1 MSKKVQ
7 LPLKLVKQL
16 VDPIFV
22 KAIRDKQFVSD
33 ALMNML
39 GETNLEFFL
48 DLISREA
55 YTPVTE
61 GCYVKFNPP
70 LYRFDDY
77 QMDILADM
85 GLYKDGYMYGQ
96 VIGDDSYSSASFDPY
111 YYKMKVNVYLHSL
124 HSEEAVSVINIQESI
139 ETKSLIVIE
148 KEDVPYY
155 SVYTDVRNSS
165 EEREV

>member
-48 DLISREA
+48 DLVSREA

-77 QMDILADM
+77 QMDILADL

-96 VIGDDSYSSASFDPY
+96 VLGDDSYSSASFDPY

-124 HSEEAVSVINIQESI
+124 PNEEEVSVTSREESI

-148 KEDVPYY
+148 KEDIPYNN
-155 SVYTDVRNSS
+155 VFTG
-165 EEREV
+165 EERVI

>member
-1 MSKKVQ
+1 MSKKIQ

-22 KAIRDKQFVSD
+22 KAIRDKQFVSE

-48 DLISREA
+48 DLISRET
-55 YTPVTE
+55 YTPVTQF
-61 GCYVKFNPP
+61 CYVKFNPP

-77 QMDILADM
+77 QMDILADL

-96 VIGDDSYSSASFDPY
+96 VLGDDSYSSASFDPY

-124 HSEEAVSVINIQESI
+124 PDEEKVSVTSREESI

-148 KEDVPYY
+148 KEDIPYNN
-155 SVYTDVRNSS
+155 VFTG
-165 EEREV
+165 EERIV

>member
-1 MSKKVQ
+1 MSKKIQ

-48 DLISREA
+48 DLVSREA

-96 VIGDDSYSSASFDPY
+96 VLGDDSYSSTSFDPY
-111 YYKMKVNVYLHSL
+111 YYKMKVNVLLHSL
-124 HSEEAVSVINIQESI
+124 HSDKEFSVTNKEESI
-139 ETKSLIVIE
+139 ETKSLIVIK
-148 KEDVPYY
+148 KEDIPYWQI
-155 SVYTDVRNSS
+155 SEVFQG

>member
-22 KAIRDKQFVSD
+22 KAVRDKQFVSD

-48 DLISREA
+48 DLVSREA
-55 YTPVTE
+55 YTPVTQY
-61 GCYVKFNPP
+61 CHVKFKPP
-70 LYRFDDY
+70 LYRFDEY
-77 QMDILADM
+77 QIDILKDM

-96 VIGDDSYSSASFDPY
+96 VMDDDSYSSSNFDSY
-111 YYKMKVNVYLHSL
+111 YYKMKVNVFLHSL
-124 HSEEAVSVINIQESI
+124 HSEKEFTVTSKEESI
-139 ETKSLIVIE
+139 ETKSLIVINKDDIPYWQISEVFQDGE
-148 KEDVPYY
+148 KEL
-155 SVYTDVRNSS
+155 
-165 EEREV
+165 

>member
-1 MSKKVQ
+1 MSKKIQ

-22 KAIRDKQFVSD
+22 KAIRDKQFVSE

-48 DLISREA
+48 DLISRET
-55 YTPVTE
+55 YTPVTQF
-61 GCYVKFNPP
+61 CYVKFNPP

-77 QMDILADM
+77 QMDILADL

-96 VIGDDSYSSASFDPY
+96 VLGDDSYSSASFDPY

-124 HSEEAVSVINIQESI
+124 PDEEEVSVTSREESI

-148 KEDVPYY
+148 KEDIPYNN
-155 SVYTDVRNSS
+155 VFTG
-165 EEREV
+165 EERIV

>member
-1 MSKKVQ
+1 MSKKIQ

-22 KAIRDKQFVSD
+22 KAIRDKQFVSE

-55 YTPVTE
+55 YTPVTQF
-61 GCYVKFNPP
+61 CYVKFNPP

-77 QMDILADM
+77 QMDILADL

-96 VIGDDSYSSASFDPY
+96 VLGDDSYSSASFDPY

-124 HSEEAVSVINIQESI
+124 PDEEEVSVTSREESI

-148 KEDVPYY
+148 KEDIPYNNGF
-155 SVYTDVRNSS
+155 TN
-165 EEREV
+165 EERIV